1 MNFNLTQKAA
11 ILAMFGVIANETY
24 GLERVALNAT
34 TFIPMQDGVQPWQ
47 SAWGY
52 KVVSEVGMAAF
63 IADYAD
69 DLPPVARFLT
79 PKSVG
84 IKTIGDS
91 YAYSEFEL
99 QQWLATKV
107 DLSRD
112 DAETARRKIDEKV
125 DDVLLMGDEG
135 QGVTGLFNNEN
146 VTVVESSNNAAGT
159 STKFEDKSYKE
170 IVAQFRAVF
179 ATQKNLF
186 KDKKVATKIDSVI
199 LPDDAYGYL
208 ETTNVS
214 DSIDTSILDSL
225 KAKFPQIVNWYRSE
239 MLEGAGANS
248 TGRAVFYRK
257 AKNVLSAVV
266 PEPFRQKNPQEQ
278 ALHYK
283 VPCYARI
290 GGTVIKNLKGVVYC
304 DGV

>member
-1 MNFNLTQKAA
+1 MNFKPTQIAA
-11 ILAMFGVIANETY
+11 ILAMFGTIAQETY

-34 TFIPMQDGVQPWQ
+34 TFIPMQDGVKPWQ

-52 KVVSEVGMAAF
+52 KTVTEVGMAAF

-69 DLPPVARFLT
+69 DLPPIAKFLT

-99 QQWLATKV
+99 QQWLATGV
-107 DLSRD
+107 DVSRD
-112 DAETARRKIDEKV
+112 DSELARRKIDEKV
-125 DDVLLMGDEG
+125 DDVILLGDDA

-146 VTVVESSNNAAGT
+146 VTVVESSANAGGT
-159 STKFEDKSYKE
+159 GTDFESKTFKE

-179 ATQKNLF
+179 NAQKSLY
-186 KDKKVATKIDSVI
+186 KDKKVATKFDSVI
-199 LPDDAYGYL
+199 LPSDSMSYL
-208 ETTNVS
+208 ETTYTS
-214 DSIDTSILDSL
+214 DNSQVTILDAL
-225 KAKFPQIVNWYRSE
+225 KSMFKGIVNWYESE
-239 MLEGAGANS
+239 MLEDAGANS

-257 AKNVLSAVV
+257 DKSVVSYVL
-266 PEPFRQKNPQEQ
+266 PEPFRQKNPQEC

-283 VPCYARI
+283 VPCYART
-290 GGTVIKNLKGVVYC
+290 GGTVIKNLKGIMYC

>member
-1 MNFNLTQKAA
+1 MNFSPTQKAA

-24 GLERVALNAT
+24 GLDRVALNAT

-146 VTVVESSNNAAGT
+146 VTVVESSAGASGQT
-159 STKFEDKSYKE
+159 DFENKTYKE

-179 ATQKNLF
+179 AAQKNLF

-199 LPDDAYGYL
+199 LPDDAFGYL

-239 MLEGAGANS
+239 LLEDAGANS

-257 AKNVLSAVV
+257 AKNVLSYVL

-290 GGTVIKNLKGVVYC
+290 GGSVIKNLKGVVYC

>member
-1 MNFNLTQKAA
+1 MNFTPKQMVA
-11 ILAMFGVIANETY
+11 ILALFGTIADETY

-34 TFIPMQDGVQPWQ
+34 TFIPMQDGVKPWQ

-84 IKTIGDS
+84 IKTVADS

-99 QQWLATKV
+99 QQWLAGGV

-125 DDVLLMGDEG
+125 DDVILVGDAA

-146 VTVVESSNNAAGT
+146 VTAVESEVGASGKT
-159 STKFEDKSYKE
+159 DFENKTFKE
-170 IVAQFRAVF
+170 IVAQFRAVMN
-179 ATQKNLF
+179 AQKNLYN
-186 KDKKVATKIDSVI
+186 DKKVATKFDSVI
-199 LPDDAYGYL
+199 LPSNSMSYI
-208 ETTNVS
+208 ETTYVS
-214 DSIDTSILDSL
+214 DNSQVTILDAL
-225 KAKFPQIVNWYRSE
+225 KSMFKGIVNWYESE
-239 MLEGAGANS
+239 SLEGIGGSN
-248 TGRAVFYRK
+248 TGRAVFYK
-257 AKNVLSAVV
+257 KDKSVVSYVL

-290 GGTVIKNLKGVVYC
+290 GGTVIKNLKGIVYC

>member
-24 GLERVALNAT
+24 GLDRVALNAT

-146 VTVVESSNNAAGT
+146 VTVVESSAGASGHT
-159 STKFEDKSYKE
+159 DFENKTYKE

-179 ATQKNLF
+179 AAQKNLF

-199 LPDDAYGYL
+199 LPDDAFGYL

-239 MLEGAGANS
+239 LLEDAGANS

-257 AKNVLSAVV
+257 AKNVLSYVL

>member
-1 MNFNLTQKAA
+1 MNFSPTQKAA
-11 ILAMFGVIANETY
+11 ILAMFGVIADETY
-24 GLERVALNAT
+24 GLDRVALNAT
-34 TFIPMQDGVQPWQ
+34 TFIPLQDGVKSWQ

-52 KVVSEVGMAAF
+52 KVVSEVGMAKF

-69 DLPPVARFLT
+69 DLPPIARFLT

-112 DAETARRKIDEKV
+112 DADTARRKIDEKV
-125 DDVLLMGDEG
+125 DEVILVGDKD
-135 QGVTGLFNNEN
+135 QDITGLFNNEN
-146 VTVVESSNNAAGT
+146 VTVVESTAGT
-159 STKFEDKSYKE
+159 SGKTDFENKTYNE
-170 IVAQFRAVF
+170 IVAQFRAVMN
-179 ATQKNLF
+179 AQKNLY
-186 KDKKVATKIDSVI
+186 KDKKVATKFDSVI
-199 LPDDAYGYL
+199 LPSNSMSFL
-208 ETTNVS
+208 ETTFVS
-214 DSIDTSILDSL
+214 DNSQITMLDAL
-225 KAKFPQIVNWYRSE
+225 KSMFKNIVNWYDSE
-239 MLEGAGANS
+239 ILEDIGSNS
-248 TGRAVFYRK
+248 TGRAVFYKKDKRVVSY
-257 AKNVLSAVV
+257 VL

-290 GGTVIKNLKGVVYC
+290 GGTVIKNLKAVMYC

>member
-1 MNFNLTQKAA
+1 MNFTPTQLAA
-11 ILAMFGVIANETY
+11 ILAMFGTIADETY

-34 TFIPMQDGVQPWQ
+34 TFIPMQDGVKPWQ

-52 KVVSEVGMAAF
+52 KVVSEVGMATF

-69 DLPPVARFLT
+69 DLPPIARFLT

-99 QQWLATKV
+99 QQWLATGV
-107 DLSRD
+107 DVSRD
-112 DAETARRKIDEKV
+112 DAESARRKIDEKV
-125 DDVLLMGDEG
+125 DDVILVGDAG
-135 QGVTGLFNNEN
+135 QEVTGLFNNEN
-146 VTVVESSNNAAGT
+146 VTVVESEAGASGRT
-159 STKFEDKSYKE
+159 DFENKTFKE

-179 ATQKNLF
+179 AAQKNLY
-186 KDKKVATKIDSVI
+186 KDKKVATKFDSVI
-199 LPDDAYGYL
+199 LPDDAFGYL

-214 DSIDTSILDSL
+214 DSIDKSILDSL

-239 MLEGAGANS
+239 LLEDAGSNS

-257 AKNVLSAVV
+257 DKSVVSYVL

>member
-1 MNFNLTQKAA
+1 MNFSPTQKAA

-24 GLERVALNAT
+24 GLDRVALNAT

-146 VTVVESSNNAAGT
+146 VTVVESSAGASGQT
-159 STKFEDKSYKE
+159 DFENKTYKE

-179 ATQKNLF
+179 AAQKNLF

-199 LPDDAYGYL
+199 LPDDAFGYL

-239 MLEGAGANS
+239 LLEDAGANS

>member
-1 MNFNLTQKAA
+1 MNFKPTQIAA
-11 ILAMFGVIANETY
+11 ILAMFGTIAQETY

-34 TFIPMQDGVQPWQ
+34 TFIPMQDGVKPWQ

-52 KVVSEVGMAAF
+52 KTVTEVGMAAF

-69 DLPPVARFLT
+69 DLPPIAKFLT

-99 QQWLATKV
+99 QQWLATGV
-107 DLSRD
+107 DVSRD
-112 DAETARRKIDEKV
+112 DAELARSKIDEKV

-146 VTVVESSNNAAGT
+146 VTVVESSAGASGQT
-159 STKFEDKSYKE
+159 DFENKTYKE

-179 ATQKNLF
+179 AAQKNLF

-199 LPDDAYGYL
+199 LPDDAFGYL

-239 MLEGAGANS
+239 LLEEAGANS

-257 AKNVLSAVV
+257 AKNVLSYVL

-290 GGTVIKNLKGVVYC
+290 GGTVIKNLKGIVYC

>member
-1 MNFNLTQKAA
+1 MNFSPTQKVA

-24 GLERVALNAT
+24 GLDRVALNAT

-146 VTVVESSNNAAGT
+146 VTVVESSAGASGQT
-159 STKFEDKSYKE
+159 DFENKTYKE

-179 ATQKNLF
+179 AAQKNLF

-199 LPDDAYGYL
+199 LPDDAFGYL

-239 MLEGAGANS
+239 LLEDAGANG

-257 AKNVLSAVV
+257 AKNVLSYVL

-290 GGTVIKNLKGVVYC
+290 GGTVIKNLKGIVYC

>member
-1 MNFNLTQKAA
+1 MNFSPTQKAA

-24 GLERVALNAT
+24 GLDRVALNAT

-146 VTVVESSNNAAGT
+146 VTVVESSAGASGQT
-159 STKFEDKSYKE
+159 DFENKTYKE

-179 ATQKNLF
+179 AAQKNLF

-199 LPDDAYGYL
+199 LPDDAFGYL

-239 MLEGAGANS
+239 LLEDAGANS

-257 AKNVLSAVV
+257 AKNVLSYVL

-290 GGTVIKNLKGVVYC
+290 GGTVIKNLKGIVYC

>member
-1 MNFNLTQKAA
+1 MNFSPTQKVA

-24 GLERVALNAT
+24 GLDRVALNAT

-179 ATQKNLF
+179 AAQKNLF

-199 LPDDAYGYL
+199 LPDDAFGYL

-214 DSIDTSILDSL
+214 DSVDTSILDSL

-239 MLEGAGANS
+239 LLEDAGANG

-290 GGTVIKNLKGVVYC
+290 GGTVIKNLKGIVYC

>member
-1 MNFNLTQKAA
+1 MNFSPTQKVA

-24 GLERVALNAT
+24 GLDRVALNAT

-84 IKTIGDS
+84 IKTIADS

-146 VTVVESSNNAAGT
+146 VTVVESSAGT
-159 STKFEDKSYKE
+159 SGQTDFENKTYKE

-179 ATQKNLF
+179 AAQKNLF

-199 LPDDAYGYL
+199 LPDDAFGYL

-239 MLEGAGANS
+239 LLEDAGANG

-257 AKNVLSAVV
+257 AKNVLSYVL
-266 PEPFRQKNPQEQ
+266 PEAFRQKNPQEQ

>member
-11 ILAMFGVIANETY
+11 IIAMFGVIANETY
-24 GLERVALNAT
+24 GLDRVALNAT

-52 KVVSEVGMAAF
+52 KVISEVGMAAF

-84 IKTIGDS
+84 IKTIGD
-91 YAYSEFEL
+91 YSEFEL

-146 VTVVESSNNAAGT
+146 VTVVESSAGASGQT
-159 STKFEDKSYKE
+159 DFENKTYKE

-179 ATQKNLF
+179 AAQKNLF

-199 LPDDAYGYL
+199 LPDDAFGYI

-239 MLEGAGANS
+239 LLEDAGANG

-257 AKNVLSAVV
+257 AKNVLSYVL

>member
-1 MNFNLTQKAA
+1 MNFNPAQKVA

-24 GLERVALNAT
+24 GLDRVALNAT

-125 DDVLLMGDEG
+125 DDVLLIGDEG

-146 VTVVESSNNAAGT
+146 VTVVESSAGASGQT
-159 STKFEDKSYKE
+159 DFENKTYKE

-179 ATQKNLF
+179 AAQKNLF

-199 LPDDAYGYL
+199 LPDDAFGYL

-214 DSIDTSILDSL
+214 DSVDTSILDSL

-239 MLEGAGANS
+239 LLEDAGANG

-257 AKNVLSAVV
+257 AKNVLSYVL

>member
-24 GLERVALNAT
+24 GLDRVALNAT

-146 VTVVESSNNAAGT
+146 VTVVESSAGASGKT
-159 STKFEDKSYKE
+159 DFENKTYKE

-179 ATQKNLF
+179 AAQKNLF

-199 LPDDAYGYL
+199 LPDDAFGYI

-239 MLEGAGANS
+239 LLEDAGANS

-290 GGTVIKNLKGVVYC
+290 GGTVIKNLKGIVYC

>member
-1 MNFNLTQKAA
+1 MNFSPTQKAA
-11 ILAMFGVIANETY
+11 ILAMFGVIADETY
-24 GLERVALNAT
+24 GLDRVALNAT
-34 TFIPMQDGVQPWQ
+34 TFIPLQDGVKSWQ

-52 KVVSEVGMAAF
+52 KVVSEVGMAKF

-69 DLPPVARFLT
+69 DLPPIARFLT

-112 DAETARRKIDEKV
+112 DADTARRKIDEKV
-125 DDVLLMGDEG
+125 DEVILVGDKD
-135 QGVTGLFNNEN
+135 QDITGLFNNEN
-146 VTVVESSNNAAGT
+146 VTVVESTAGT
-159 STKFEDKSYKE
+159 SGRTDFEGKTYSE
-170 IVAQFRAVF
+170 IVAQFRAVMN
-179 ATQKNLF
+179 AQKSLY
-186 KDKKVATKIDSVI
+186 KDKKVATKFDSVI
-199 LPDDAYGYL
+199 LPSDSMSFL
-208 ETTNVS
+208 ETTFVS
-214 DSIDTSILDSL
+214 DNSQITMLDAL
-225 KAKFPQIVNWYRSE
+225 KSMFKNIVNWYESE
-239 MLEGAGANS
+239 ILEDIGSNS
-248 TGRAVFYRK
+248 TGRAVFYKKDKRVVSY
-257 AKNVLSAVV
+257 VL

-290 GGTVIKNLKGVVYC
+290 GGTVIKNLKAVLYC

>member
-1 MNFNLTQKAA
+1 MNFSPTQKAA

-24 GLERVALNAT
+24 GLDRVALNAT

-125 DDVLLMGDEG
+125 DDVLLSGDEG

-146 VTVVESSNNAAGT
+146 VTVVESTAGASGQT
-159 STKFEDKSYKE
+159 DFENKTYKE

-179 ATQKNLF
+179 AAQKNLF

-199 LPDDAYGYL
+199 LPDDAFGYL

-239 MLEGAGANS
+239 LLEDAGANS

-257 AKNVLSAVV
+257 AKNVLSYVL

-290 GGTVIKNLKGVVYC
+290 GGTVIKNLKGIVYC

>member
-24 GLERVALNAT
+24 GLDRVALNAT

-146 VTVVESSNNAAGT
+146 VTVVESSAGASGQT
-159 STKFEDKSYKE
+159 DFENKTYKE

-179 ATQKNLF
+179 AAQKNLF

-199 LPDDAYGYL
+199 LPDDAFGYI

-239 MLEGAGANS
+239 LLEDAGANS

-257 AKNVLSAVV
+257 SKNVLSAVV

>member
-1 MNFNLTQKAA
+1 MNFSPTQKVA

-24 GLERVALNAT
+24 GLDRVALNAT

-112 DAETARRKIDEKV
+112 DAETARRKIDETV

-146 VTVVESSNNAAGT
+146 VTVVESSAGT
-159 STKFEDKSYKE
+159 SGQTDFENKTYKE

-179 ATQKNLF
+179 AAQKNLF
-186 KDKKVATKIDSVI
+186 KNKKVATKIDSVI
-199 LPDDAYGYL
+199 LPDDAFGYL

-239 MLEGAGANS
+239 LLEDAGANG

-257 AKNVLSAVV
+257 AKNVLSYVL

>member
-24 GLERVALNAT
+24 GLDRAALDAT

-125 DDVLLMGDEG
+125 DDVLLVGDEG

-146 VTVVESSNNAAGT
+146 VTVVESSVNAGGT
-159 STKFEDKSYKE
+159 ATDFENKTYAE

-179 ATQKNLF
+179 NAHKALF
-186 KDKKVATKIDSVI
+186 KDKKVAVKLDSVI
-199 LPDDAYGYL
+199 LPDNAFGYI
-208 ETTNVS
+208 ETTNIG
-214 DSIDTSILDSL
+214 DNNDTSILDSL
-225 KAKFPQIVNWYRSE
+225 KAKFPQIVNWYRSS

-283 VPCYARI
+283 VPCYARV
-290 GGTVIKNLKGVVYC
+290 GGTVIKNLKGIIYC

>member
-24 GLERVALNAT
+24 GLDRVALNAT

-69 DLPPVARFLT
+69 DLSPVARYLT

-146 VTVVESSNNAAGT
+146 VTVVESSAGASGQT
-159 STKFEDKSYKE
+159 DFENKTYKE

-179 ATQKNLF
+179 AAQKNLF

-199 LPDDAYGYL
+199 LPDDAFGYL

-239 MLEGAGANS
+239 LLEDAGANS

-257 AKNVLSAVV
+257 AKNVLSYVL

-290 GGTVIKNLKGVVYC
+290 GGTVIKNLKGIVYC

>member
-1 MNFNLTQKAA
+1 MNFSPTQKVA

-24 GLERVALNAT
+24 GLDRVALNAT

-146 VTVVESSNNAAGT
+146 VTVVESSAGASGQT
-159 STKFEDKSYKE
+159 DFENKTYKE

-179 ATQKNLF
+179 AAQKNLF

-199 LPDDAYGYL
+199 LPDDAFGYL

-214 DSIDTSILDSL
+214 DSIDKSILDSL

-239 MLEGAGANS
+239 LLEDAGANG

-257 AKNVLSAVV
+257 AKNVLSYVL

>member
-24 GLERVALNAT
+24 GLDRVALNAT

-146 VTVVESSNNAAGT
+146 VTVVESSAGASGQT
-159 STKFEDKSYKE
+159 DFENKTYKE

-179 ATQKNLF
+179 AAQKNLF

-199 LPDDAYGYL
+199 LPDDAFGYL

-239 MLEGAGANS
+239 LLEDAGANG

>member
-24 GLERVALNAT
+24 GLDRAALDAT

-125 DDVLLMGDEG
+125 DDVLLVGDEG

-146 VTVVESSNNAAGT
+146 VTVVESSANAGGT
-159 STKFEDKSYKE
+159 ATDFENKTYAE
-170 IVAQFRAVF
+170 IVAQFRAVLN
-179 ATQKNLF
+179 AHKALF
-186 KDKKVATKIDSVI
+186 KDKKVAVKLDSVI
-199 LPDDAYGYL
+199 LPDNAFGYI
-208 ETTNVS
+208 ETTNIG
-214 DSIDTSILDSL
+214 DNNDTSILDSL
-225 KAKFPQIVNWYRSE
+225 KAKFPQFVNWYRSS

-283 VPCYARI
+283 VPCYARV
-290 GGTVIKNLKGVVYC
+290 GGTVIKNLTGIIYC

>member
-1 MNFNLTQKAA
+1 MNFTPKQMVA
-11 ILAMFGVIANETY
+11 ILAMFGTIADETY

-34 TFIPMQDGVQPWQ
+34 TFIPMQDGVKPWQ
-47 SAWGY
+47 AAWGY

-91 YAYSEFEL
+91 YSYSEFEL
-99 QQWLATKV
+99 QQWLAAGV

-125 DDVLLMGDEG
+125 DDVILVGDAA

-146 VTVVESSNNAAGT
+146 VTVVESEAGASGKT
-159 STKFEDKSYKE
+159 DFENKTFKE
-170 IVAQFRAVF
+170 IVAQFRAVMN
-179 ATQKNLF
+179 AQKNLY
-186 KDKKVATKIDSVI
+186 KDKKVATKFDSVI
-199 LPDDAYGYL
+199 LPSNSMSYI
-208 ETTNVS
+208 ETTYVS
-214 DSIDTSILDSL
+214 DNSQVTILDAL
-225 KAKFPQIVNWYRSE
+225 KSMFKGIVNWYESE
-239 MLEGAGANS
+239 SLEGIGGSN
-248 TGRAVFYRK
+248 TGRAVFYK
-257 AKNVLSAVV
+257 KDKSVVSYVL

-290 GGTVIKNLKGVVYC
+290 GGTVIKNLKGIIYC

>member
-24 GLERVALNAT
+24 GLDRVALNAT

-146 VTVVESSNNAAGT
+146 VTVVESSAGASGQT
-159 STKFEDKSYKE
+159 DFENKTYKE

-179 ATQKNLF
+179 AAQKNLF

-199 LPDDAYGYL
+199 LPDDAFGYL

-239 MLEGAGANS
+239 LLEDAGANS

>member
-24 GLERVALNAT
+24 GLDRAALDAT

-91 YAYSEFEL
+91 YAYSEFEI

-239 MLEGAGANS
+239 LLEDAGANS

>member
-1 MNFNLTQKAA
+1 MNFSPTQKAA

-24 GLERVALNAT
+24 GLDRVALNAT

-146 VTVVESSNNAAGT
+146 VTVVESSAGASGQT
-159 STKFEDKSYKE
+159 DFENKTYKE

-179 ATQKNLF
+179 AAQKNLF

-199 LPDDAYGYL
+199 LPDDAFGYI

-239 MLEGAGANS
+239 LLEDAGANS

-257 AKNVLSAVV
+257 AKNVLSYVL

>member
-24 GLERVALNAT
+24 GLDRAALDAT

-125 DDVLLMGDEG
+125 DDVLLVGDEG

-146 VTVVESSNNAAGT
+146 VTVVESSANAGGGAT
-159 STKFEDKSYKE
+159 DFENKTYAE

-179 ATQKNLF
+179 NAHKALF
-186 KDKKVATKIDSVI
+186 KDKKVAVKLDSVI
-199 LPDDAYGYL
+199 LPDNAFGYI
-208 ETTNVS
+208 ETTNIG
-214 DSIDTSILDSL
+214 DNNDTSILDSL
-225 KAKFPQIVNWYRSE
+225 KAKFPQIVNWYRSS

-283 VPCYARI
+283 VPCYARV
-290 GGTVIKNLKGVVYC
+290 GGTVIKNLKGIIYC

>member
-24 GLERVALNAT
+24 GLDRAALDAT

-91 YAYSEFEL
+91 YAYSEFEI

-125 DDVLLMGDEG
+125 DDVLLVGDEG

-146 VTVVESSNNAAGT
+146 VTVVESSVNAGGT
-159 STKFEDKSYKE
+159 ATDFENKTYAE
-170 IVAQFRAVF
+170 IVAQFRSVF
-179 ATQKNLF
+179 NAHKALF
-186 KDKKVATKIDSVI
+186 KDKKVAVKLDSVI
-199 LPDDAYGYL
+199 LPDNAFGYI
-208 ETTNVS
+208 ETTN
-214 DSIDTSILDSL
+214 IGNNNDTSILDSL
-225 KAKFPQIVNWYRSE
+225 KAKFPQIVNWYRSS

-283 VPCYARI
+283 VPCYARV
-290 GGTVIKNLKGVVYC
+290 GGTVIKNLKGIIYC

>member
-1 MNFNLTQKAA
+1 MNFSPTQKAA

-24 GLERVALNAT
+24 GLDRVALNAT

-146 VTVVESSNNAAGT
+146 VTVVESSAGASGQT
-159 STKFEDKSYKE
+159 DFENKTYKE

-179 ATQKNLF
+179 AAQKNLF

-199 LPDDAYGYL
+199 LPDDAFGYL

-239 MLEGAGANS
+239 LLENAGANS

>member
-24 GLERVALNAT
+24 GLDRVALNAT

-186 KDKKVATKIDSVI
+186 NNKKVATKIDSVI

-248 TGRAVFYRK
+248 TNRAVFYRK

>member
-1 MNFNLTQKAA
+1 MNFSPTQKVA

-24 GLERVALNAT
+24 GIDRVALNAT

-69 DLPPVARFLT
+69 DIPPVARFLT

-146 VTVVESSNNAAGT
+146 VTVVESSAGASGQT
-159 STKFEDKSYKE
+159 DFENKTYKE

-179 ATQKNLF
+179 AAQKNLF

-199 LPDDAYGYL
+199 LPDDAFGYL

-239 MLEGAGANS
+239 LLEEAGANG

-257 AKNVLSAVV
+257 AKNVLSYVL

-290 GGTVIKNLKGVVYC
+290 GGTVIKNLKGIVYC

>member
-1 MNFNLTQKAA
+1 MNFSPTQKAA

-24 GLERVALNAT
+24 GLDRVALNAT

-146 VTVVESSNNAAGT
+146 VTVVESSAGASGQT
-159 STKFEDKSYKE
+159 DFENKTYKE

-179 ATQKNLF
+179 AAQKNLF

-199 LPDDAYGYL
+199 LPDDAFGYL

-214 DSIDTSILDSL
+214 DSIDKSILDSL

-239 MLEGAGANS
+239 LLEDAGANS

-257 AKNVLSAVV
+257 AKNVLSYVL

-290 GGTVIKNLKGVVYC
+290 GGTVIKNLKGIVYC

>member
-1 MNFNLTQKAA
+1 MNFSPTQKVA

-24 GLERVALNAT
+24 GLDRVALNAT

-146 VTVVESSNNAAGT
+146 VTVVESSAGT
-159 STKFEDKSYKE
+159 SGQTDFENKTYKE

-179 ATQKNLF
+179 AAQKNLF
-186 KDKKVATKIDSVI
+186 KNKKVATKIDSVI
-199 LPDDAYGYL
+199 LPDDAFGYL

-239 MLEGAGANS
+239 LLEDAGANG

-257 AKNVLSAVV
+257 AKNVLSYVL

>member
-1 MNFNLTQKAA
+1 MNFNPAQKVA

-24 GLERVALNAT
+24 GLDRVALNAT

-146 VTVVESSNNAAGT
+146 VTVVESTAGASGQT
-159 STKFEDKSYKE
+159 DFENKTYKE

-179 ATQKNLF
+179 AAQKNLF

-199 LPDDAYGYL
+199 LPDDAFGYL

-239 MLEGAGANS
+239 LLEDAGANG

-257 AKNVLSAVV
+257 AKNVLSYVL

-278 ALHYK
+278 SLHYK

-290 GGTVIKNLKGVVYC
+290 GGTVIKNLKGIVYC

>member
-1 MNFNLTQKAA
+1 MNFSPTQKAA

-24 GLERVALNAT
+24 GLDRVALNAT

-146 VTVVESSNNAAGT
+146 VTVVESSAGASGQT
-159 STKFEDKSYKE
+159 DFENKTYKE

-179 ATQKNLF
+179 AAQKNLF

-199 LPDDAYGYL
+199 LPDDAFGYI

-214 DSIDTSILDSL
+214 DSVDTSILDSL

-239 MLEGAGANS
+239 LLENAGANS

-257 AKNVLSAVV
+257 AKNVLSYVL

>member
-1 MNFNLTQKAA
+1 MNFSPTQKAA
-11 ILAMFGVIANETY
+11 ILAMFGVIADETY
-24 GLERVALNAT
+24 GLDRVALNAT
-34 TFIPMQDGVQPWQ
+34 TFIPLQDGVKSWQ

-52 KVVSEVGMAAF
+52 KVVSEVGMAKF

-69 DLPPVARFLT
+69 DLPPIARFLT

-112 DAETARRKIDEKV
+112 DADTARRKIDEKV
-125 DDVLLMGDEG
+125 DEVILVGDKD
-135 QGVTGLFNNEN
+135 QDITGLFNNEN
-146 VTVVESSNNAAGT
+146 VTVVESTAGT
-159 STKFEDKSYKE
+159 SGKTDFENKTYNE
-170 IVAQFRAVF
+170 IVAQFRAVMN
-179 ATQKNLF
+179 AQKSLY
-186 KDKKVATKIDSVI
+186 KDKKVATKFDSVI
-199 LPDDAYGYL
+199 LPSDSMSFL
-208 ETTNVS
+208 ETTFVS
-214 DSIDTSILDSL
+214 DNSQITMLDAL
-225 KAKFPQIVNWYRSE
+225 KSMFKNIVNWYESE
-239 MLEGAGANS
+239 ILEDIGSNS
-248 TGRAVFYRK
+248 TGRAVFYKKDKRVVSY
-257 AKNVLSAVV
+257 VL

-290 GGTVIKNLKGVVYC
+290 GGTVIKNLKAVMYC

>member
-1 MNFNLTQKAA
+1 MNFTPKQMVA
-11 ILAMFGVIANETY
+11 ILAMFGTIATETY

-34 TFIPMQDGVQPWQ
+34 TFIPMQDGVKPWQ
-47 SAWGY
+47 AAWGY

-84 IKTIGDS
+84 IKTIADS
-91 YAYSEFEL
+91 YTYSEFEL
-99 QQWLATKV
+99 QQWLAAGV

-125 DDVLLMGDEG
+125 DDVILVGDAA

-146 VTVVESSNNAAGT
+146 VTVVESEAGASGKT
-159 STKFEDKSYKE
+159 DFENKTFKE
-170 IVAQFRAVF
+170 IVAQFRAVMN
-179 ATQKNLF
+179 AQKNLY
-186 KDKKVATKIDSVI
+186 KDKKVATKFDSVI
-199 LPDDAYGYL
+199 LPSNSMSYI
-208 ETTNVS
+208 ETTYVS
-214 DSIDTSILDSL
+214 DNSQVTILDAL
-225 KAKFPQIVNWYRSE
+225 KSMFKGIVNWYESE
-239 MLEGAGANS
+239 SLEGIGGSN
-248 TGRAVFYRK
+248 TGRAVFYK
-257 AKNVLSAVV
+257 KDKSVVSYVL

-290 GGTVIKNLKGVVYC
+290 GGTVIKNLKGIIYC